1 MSILILNNKKEKM
14 MGTWSHES
22 FGNDTANDWA
32 YELEDATDFAV
43 IEAALQVALDE
54 GDEYLDADLAMEAIA
69 AVEVIAKRLGKGT
82 QSDVYT
88 EKVDQW
94 LETISGQPSDD
105 LLSLAKRVLERI
117 VADDSELKEL
127 WLESDE
133 YELWLGNIQ
142 QLNDALQ

>member
-1 MSILILNNKKEKM
+1 

-32 YELEDATDFAV
+32 YELEDATDFSV

-94 LETISGQPSDD
+94 LETISEQPNDG

>member
-1 MSILILNNKKEKM
+1 ME
-14 MGTWSHES
+14 TWSHES

-32 YELEDATDFAV
+32 YELEDATDFSV

-94 LETISGQPSDD
+94 LETISEQPRDD

>member
-1 MSILILNNKKEKM
+1 ME
-14 MGTWSHES
+14 TWSHES

-32 YELEDATDFAV
+32 YELEDATDFSV

-69 AVEVIAKRLGKGT
+69 AVEVIAKRLGEGT

-94 LETISGQPSDD
+94 LETISEQPSDD

-142 QLNDALQ
+142 QLKDALN

>member
-1 MSILILNNKKEKM
+1 

-32 YELEDATDFAV
+32 YELEDATDFVV

-94 LETISGQPSDD
+94 LETISEQPSDD

-133 YELWLGNIQ
+133 YELWLGKPFANR
-142 QLNDALQ
+142 

>member
-1 MSILILNNKKEKM
+1 
-14 MGTWSHES
+14 
-22 FGNDTANDWA
+22 
-32 YELEDATDFAV
+32 
-43 IEAALQVALDE
+43 
-54 GDEYLDADLAMEAIA
+54 MEAIA
-69 AVEVIAKRLGKGT
+69 AIEVIAKRLGKGT

-94 LETISGQPSDD
+94 LETISEQPSDD
-105 LLSLAKRVLERI
+105 VLSLAKRVLERI

-142 QLNDALQ
+142 QLKDALQ

>member
-1 MSILILNNKKEKM
+1 M

-32 YELEDATDFAV
+32 YELEDATDFSV

-94 LETISGQPSDD
+94 LETISEQPSDG

-142 QLNDALQ
+142 QLNDALN

>member
-1 MSILILNNKKEKM
+1 

-32 YELEDATDFAV
+32 YELEDATDFSV

-94 LETISGQPSDD
+94 LETISEQPSDD
-105 LLSLAKRVLERI
+105 VLSLAKRVLERI

-142 QLNDALQ
+142 QLKDALN

>member
-1 MSILILNNKKEKM
+1 M
-14 MGTWSHES
+14 METWSHES

-32 YELEDATDFAV
+32 YELEDATDFSV

-94 LETISGQPSDD
+94 LETISEQPSDD

-142 QLNDALQ
+142 QLKDALQ

>member
-1 MSILILNNKKEKM
+1 
-14 MGTWSHES
+14 MGTWSHEW

-94 LETISGQPSDD
+94 LETISEQPNDG

-142 QLNDALQ
+142 QLKDALQ

>member
-1 MSILILNNKKEKM
+1 

-94 LETISGQPSDD
+94 LETISEQPSDD

>member
-1 MSILILNNKKEKM
+1 MKS
-14 MGTWSHES
+14 
-22 FGNDTANDWA
+22 
-32 YELEDATDFAV
+32 
-43 IEAALQVALDE
+43 LQS
-54 GDEYLDADLAMEAIA
+54 
-69 AVEVIAKRLGKGT
+69 RLGKGT

-94 LETISGQPSDD
+94 LETISEQPSDD

-142 QLNDALQ
+142 QLKDALN

>member
-1 MSILILNNKKEKM
+1 ME
-14 MGTWSHES
+14 TWSHES

-32 YELEDATDFAV
+32 YELEDATDFSV

-94 LETISGQPSDD
+94 LETISEQPSDD

>member
-1 MSILILNNKKEKM
+1 M

-32 YELEDATDFAV
+32 YELEDATDFSV

-69 AVEVIAKRLGKGT
+69 AIEVIAKRLGKGT

-94 LETISGQPSDD
+94 LETISEQPSDD

-142 QLNDALQ
+142 QLNDALN

>member
-1 MSILILNNKKEKM
+1 M

-32 YELEDATDFAV
+32 YELEDGTDFSV

-94 LETISGQPSDD
+94 LETISEQPSDD

-133 YELWLGNIQ
+133 YELWLGSIQ
-142 QLNDALQ
+142 QLKDALQ

>member
-1 MSILILNNKKEKM
+1 

-32 YELEDATDFAV
+32 YELEDATDFVV

-94 LETISGQPSDD
+94 LETISEQPSDD

>member
-1 MSILILNNKKEKM
+1 

-32 YELEDATDFAV
+32 YELEDGTDFAV

-94 LETISGQPSDD
+94 LETISEQPSDD

>member
-1 MSILILNNKKEKM
+1 

-32 YELEDATDFAV
+32 YELEDATDFSV

-94 LETISGQPSDD
+94 LETISEQPSDD
-105 LLSLAKRVLERI
+105 VLSLAKRVLERI
-117 VADDSELKEL
+117 VADDSDLKEL

-142 QLNDALQ
+142 QLKDALN

>member
-1 MSILILNNKKEKM
+1 M

-32 YELEDATDFAV
+32 YELEDGTDFSV

-94 LETISGQPSDD
+94 LETISEQPNDG

-142 QLNDALQ
+142 QLKDALN

>member
-1 MSILILNNKKEKM
+1 M

-32 YELEDATDFAV
+32 YELEDATDFVV

-94 LETISGQPSDD
+94 LETISEQPSDD

-142 QLNDALQ
+142 QLKDALN

>member
-1 MSILILNNKKEKM
+1 M

-32 YELEDATDFAV
+32 YELEDATDFSV

-69 AVEVIAKRLGKGT
+69 AIEVIAKRLGKGT

-94 LETISGQPSDD
+94 LETISEQPNDG

-142 QLNDALQ
+142 QLKDALQ

>member
-1 MSILILNNKKEKM
+1 

-32 YELEDATDFAV
+32 YELEDATDFVV

-69 AVEVIAKRLGKGT
+69 AVEVIAKRLGEGT

-94 LETISGQPSDD
+94 LETISEQPRDD

>member
-1 MSILILNNKKEKM
+1 

-32 YELEDATDFAV
+32 YELEDATDFSV

-94 LETISGQPSDD
+94 LETISEQPNDG

-142 QLNDALQ
+142 QLKDALN

>member
-1 MSILILNNKKEKM
+1 M

-32 YELEDATDFAV
+32 YELEDATDFSV
-43 IEAALQVALDE
+43 IETALQVALDE

-94 LETISGQPSDD
+94 LETISEQPSDD

-142 QLNDALQ
+142 QLKDALQ

>member
-1 MSILILNNKKEKM
+1 

-32 YELEDATDFAV
+32 YELEDATDFSV
-43 IEAALQVALDE
+43 IEAALQVVLDE

-69 AVEVIAKRLGKGT
+69 AIEVIAKRLGKGT

-94 LETISGQPSDD
+94 LETISEQPSDD
-105 LLSLAKRVLERI
+105 VLSLAKRVLERI

-142 QLNDALQ
+142 QLKDALN

>member
-1 MSILILNNKKEKM
+1 M

-32 YELEDATDFAV
+32 YELEDATDFSV
-43 IEAALQVALDE
+43 IEAALQMALDE

-69 AVEVIAKRLGKGT
+69 AIEVIAKRLGKGT

-94 LETISGQPSDD
+94 LETISEQPSDG

-142 QLNDALQ
+142 QLKDALQ

>member
-1 MSILILNNKKEKM
+1 

-32 YELEDATDFAV
+32 YELEDATDFSV

-94 LETISGQPSDD
+94 LETILEQPSDD

-142 QLNDALQ
+142 QLKNALQ

>member
-1 MSILILNNKKEKM
+1 

-32 YELEDATDFAV
+32 YELEDATDFSV
-43 IEAALQVALDE
+43 IETALQVALDE

-94 LETISGQPSDD
+94 LETISEQPSDD
-105 LLSLAKRVLERI
+105 LLSLVKRVLERI

-142 QLNDALQ
+142 QLKDALN

>member
-1 MSILILNNKKEKM
+1 
-14 MGTWSHES
+14 
-22 FGNDTANDWA
+22 
-32 YELEDATDFAV
+32 
-43 IEAALQVALDE
+43 VALDE

-94 LETISGQPSDD
+94 LETISEQPNDG

-142 QLNDALQ
+142 QLKDALQ

>member
-1 MSILILNNKKEKM
+1 

-32 YELEDATDFAV
+32 YELEDATDFSV
-43 IEAALQVALDE
+43 IEDALQVALDE

-69 AVEVIAKRLGKGT
+69 AVEVIAKRLGKGA

-94 LETISGQPSDD
+94 LETISEQPSDD

-142 QLNDALQ
+142 QLKDALN

>member
-1 MSILILNNKKEKM
+1 

-32 YELEDATDFAV
+32 YELEDATDFSV
-43 IEAALQVALDE
+43 IETALQVALDE
-54 GDEYLDADLAMEAIA
+54 GDEYLDADLAMEA
-69 AVEVIAKRLGKGT
+69 IAKRLGKGT

-94 LETISGQPSDD
+94 LETISEQPSDD

-142 QLNDALQ
+142 QLKDALN

>member
-1 MSILILNNKKEKM
+1 

-32 YELEDATDFAV
+32 YELEDATDFSV
-43 IEAALQVALDE
+43 IETALQVALDE

-94 LETISGQPSDD
+94 LETISEQPSDG

-142 QLNDALQ
+142 QLKDALN

>member
-1 MSILILNNKKEKM
+1 M

-32 YELEDATDFAV
+32 YELEDATDFSV

-94 LETISGQPSDD
+94 LETISEQPRDD

>member
-1 MSILILNNKKEKM
+1 

-32 YELEDATDFAV
+32 YELEDATDFSV

-94 LETISGQPSDD
+94 LETISEQPSDG

>member
-1 MSILILNNKKEKM
+1 M

-32 YELEDATDFAV
+32 YELEDATDFSV

-69 AVEVIAKRLGKGT
+69 KRLGKGT

-94 LETISGQPSDD
+94 LETISEQPSDD

-142 QLNDALQ
+142 QLKDALN

>member
-1 MSILILNNKKEKM
+1 

-94 LETISGQPSDD
+94 LETISEQPSDD
-105 LLSLAKRVLERI
+105 VLSLAKRVLERI

>member
-1 MSILILNNKKEKM
+1 M

-32 YELEDATDFAV
+32 YELEDATDFSV

-69 AVEVIAKRLGKGT
+69 AIEVIAKRLGKGT

-94 LETISGQPSDD
+94 LETISEQPSDD

-142 QLNDALQ
+142 QLKDALQ

>member
-1 MSILILNNKKEKM
+1 

-32 YELEDATDFAV
+32 YELEDATDFSV

-94 LETISGQPSDD
+94 LETISEQPSDG

-142 QLNDALQ
+142 QLKNALQ

>member
-1 MSILILNNKKEKM
+1 

-69 AVEVIAKRLGKGT
+69 AIEVIAKRLGKGT

-94 LETISGQPSDD
+94 LETISEQPSDD

-142 QLNDALQ
+142 QLKDALN